1 MEDIKYLELL
11 AKEFPTSQ
19 SIITETINLK
29 AILNLP
35 KGTEHFISDVHGEY
49 DAFQHVLRNGSGNI
63 KNKIKSTFRNQL
75 SQEEMISLSTLI
87 YYPKEKIKLETQAMN
102 TDLERASWYHQI
114 LEQLIELA
122 RVTSSKYTR
131 SKVRKSIPPEFSYI
145 IEELLFTSTKHKNQL
160 NYYENIIETIIELD
174 IADQFISEMCY
185 LIQRLTIDHL
195 HVVGDIFDRGP
206 APDKI
211 MDDLMDYHSV
221 DIQWGNHDILWMG
234 AACGSAVCIANVVRI
249 SARYDNLDI
258 LEESYGISLRPLVN
272 LADKYYD
279 KINTQ
284 YLPKINQE
292 ELSYDENELRQMAK
306 MQQAMAIIQFKL
318 EGEIIQRRPEFEM
331 TDRLVLNQINY
342 EQNSI
347 MIDGEN
353 YDLVEAY
360 FPTINPNDPYT
371 LNEDEAHVV
380 EHLVKLFKECDK
392 LQQHM
397 DFLIA
402 KGSMYLAYNDN
413 LLYHGCVPLTKD
425 GDFLKVELD
434 GEILSGK
441 VLFDKFEQ
449 AIREAYHQKTKSSVE
464 NLDLIWYLWTGK
476 TSPLFG
482 KDKMTTFERYY
493 LKEKNLH
500 KEHKNPYYK
509 LREEEK
515 TCRNILKEFGLDDD
529 KGHIINGHTP
539 IKERDGED
547 PMKGNNKLIVIDG
560 GFSKAYQRTTGIA
573 GYTLLYNS
581 YGMELAVHQS
591 FLGKLQAITNEE
603 DILSTRRIVFKE
615 NDRKRVL
622 ETDIGAN
629 LLEQISDL
637 KKLMSAYRLGLIK
650 ENRST
655 FE

>member
-1 MEDIKYLELL
+1 MVVMEDVKYLELL

-19 SIITETINLK
+19 SIITEIINLK

-75 SQEEMISLSTLI
+75 SQDEMIRLSTLI
-87 YYPKEKIKLETQAMN
+87 YYPKEKIKLETQMIDN
-102 TDLERASWYHQI
+102 ELERANWYHQV

-211 MDDLMDYHSV
+211 MDDLMGYHSV

-284 YLPKINQE
+284 YLPKVNQE
-292 ELSYDENELRQMAK
+292 EQNYDENELRQMAK

-331 TDRLVLNQINY
+331 ADRLVLNHINY
-342 EQNSI
+342 EQGSI
-347 MIDGEN
+347 TIDGEN
-353 YDLVEAY
+353 YDLVEGY
-360 FPTINPNDPYT
+360 FPTVNPNDPYA
-371 LNEDEAHVV
+371 LNDDEEHVV

-402 KGSMYLAYNDN
+402 KGSMYLAYNNN
-413 LLYHGCVPLTKD
+413 LLYHGCVPLTED
-425 GDFLKVELD
+425 GDFLKVELG
-434 GEILSGK
+434 GEKLSGK
-441 VLFDKFEQ
+441 ALFDKFEQ
-449 AIREAYHQKTKSSVE
+449 AIREAYHEKSKNPVE

-493 LKEKNLH
+493 LKEKALH

-515 TCRNILKEFGLDDD
+515 TCRSILKEFGLDDE

-591 FLGKLQAITNEE
+591 FLGKRQAITNEE

-637 KKLMSAYRLGLIK
+637 KKLMAAYRLGLIK
-650 ENRST
+650 ENKT
-655 FE
+655 